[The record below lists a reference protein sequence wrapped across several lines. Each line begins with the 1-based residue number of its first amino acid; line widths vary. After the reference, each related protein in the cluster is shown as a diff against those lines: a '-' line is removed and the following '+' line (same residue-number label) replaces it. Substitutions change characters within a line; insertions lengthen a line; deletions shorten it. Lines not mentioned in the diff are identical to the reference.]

1 MLDPFMRRLI
11 DPPLNGV
18 AAIWPRKISANQIT
32 IFGLVLGVACFLA
45 IAINTMTAALILL
58 ALNRLADGLDGAV
71 ARAQTPSELGAYLD
85 IVSDFVLWGLL
96 PIGFIILDS
105 DNAIAAAVLLSSF
118 SMSMTVFLAFA
129 IMAEKRGL
137 ETDAQGTKSF
147 FYVAGLAEG
156 TETITFFTIVIIWP
170 GAFVPA
176 AFVYAGIVY
185 LSVIGRVTSSY
196 LILKELPSDT

>member
-118 SMSMTVFLAFA
+118 SMSMTVFSPSRLWPKSADWKPTRKELRAFSMLPA
-129 IMAEKRGL
+129 LLKVQKPSRFSPLSLSGRVRLFRRLLSMRALCICLSSG
-137 ETDAQGTKSF
+137 GS
-147 FYVAGLAEG
+147 
-156 TETITFFTIVIIWP
+156 
-170 GAFVPA
+170 PA
-176 AFVYAGIVY
+176 AISF
-185 LSVIGRVTSSY
+185 
-196 LILKELPSDT
+196 

>member
-1 MLDPFMRRLI
+1 MRRLI

-32 IFGLVLGVACFLA
+32 IFGLVLGAACFLA

-96 PIGFIILDS
+96 PIGFIILD
-105 DNAIAAAVLLSSF
+105 
-118 SMSMTVFLAFA
+118 
-129 IMAEKRGL
+129 
-137 ETDAQGTKSF
+137 
-147 FYVAGLAEG
+147 
-156 TETITFFTIVIIWP
+156 
-170 GAFVPA
+170 
-176 AFVYAGIVY
+176 
-185 LSVIGRVTSSY
+185 
-196 LILKELPSDT
+196 